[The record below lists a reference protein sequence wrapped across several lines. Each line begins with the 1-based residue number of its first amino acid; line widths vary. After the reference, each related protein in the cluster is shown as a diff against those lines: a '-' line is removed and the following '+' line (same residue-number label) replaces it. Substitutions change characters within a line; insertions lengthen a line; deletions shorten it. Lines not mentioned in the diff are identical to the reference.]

1 MEEKPKW
8 IRQKG
13 KKTYIY
19 LLSEQNQHTCTTL
32 QHGNASVHF
41 SWVVGLLRQ
50 QEVNDNY
57 WTGVPCSDTQ
67 SNLERVYIHKS
78 MTRCLIQS
86 VISAKILLQHHLI
99 KRHNLKNSL
108 CIAWYVSSWYSCWQK
123 SPTPFTLTKPIFGN
137 RIRLSLVH
145 SLGEQEDGENETTCK
160 SISTSI

>member
-1 MEEKPKW
+1 MNSSK
-8 IRQKG
+8 R

-67 SNLERVYIHKS
+67 SNSEHVYIHKS
-78 MTRCLIQS
+78 MTRIYHWCLIKR
-86 VISAKILLQHHLI
+86 VISVQIPLQHHLI
-99 KRHNLKNSL
+99 KRLNLKNSL

-123 SPTPFTLTKPIFGN
+123 SPTPFTLTKPICGN
-137 RIRLSLVH
+137 QTRLSFVH
-145 SLGEQEDGENETTCK
+145 SLGDQEDGENETICK